1 MIFVRQAVLVCCII
15 LAGCIIG
22 VLLQGLLPTQH
33 MADAKTAITTI
44 QGLVTLLLA
53 LVLGLLVWTSYGVYS
68 QQQSE
73 AHTLGSQILQLD
85 LTLEGYGPD
94 ADRGRELLKQ
104 DLIATRERFWGGDG
118 EGPARMTYSE
128 SRAELRD
135 FAGFFAKLKP
145 STDEQRRQLDTARQ
159 LSILV
164 VQTHY
169 LMSRQL
175 RNPFPATLL
184 ISVVCWATLVF
195 TCVGALS
202 SVNALSVVYE
212 ALGAASVASAIY
224 LILEFSQPY
233 IGHFRIQ
240 PTRVDEA
247 IASLAA
253 AIDKFGAS

>member
-118 EGPARMTYSE
+118 EGPARMTYGE

-135 FAGFFAKLKP
+135 FLDAVRTRRRPKVDGEAARRALELADRVMAG
-145 STDEQRRQLDTARQ
+145 
-159 LSILV
+159 ILEHAGR
-164 VQTHY
+164 VQ
-169 LMSRQL
+169 
-175 RNPFPATLL
+175 
-184 ISVVCWATLVF
+184 
-195 TCVGALS
+195 
-202 SVNALSVVYE
+202 
-212 ALGAASVASAIY
+212 LGAYAPQGS
-224 LILEFSQPY
+224 
-233 IGHFRIQ
+233 R
-240 PTRVDEA
+240 
-247 IASLAA
+247 
-253 AIDKFGAS
+253 